1 MDELILYKIIKTL
14 HIIFVTTWMAGLFY
28 LPRLFVYHSKCE
40 LNSSEYRTF
49 LIMEEKLLK
58 FIMNPSLIFSW
69 IFGLTL
75 IFIEEIEKEI
85 WIILKIFCVILISL
99 FHIYCIKIRIDFLKR
114 KNTKKERFFRLINEI
129 PTILFLIIIF
139 LVVFKPMN

>member
-1 MDELILYKIIKTL
+1 MDELILYKIIKAL

-28 LPRLFVYHSKCE
+28 LPRLFVYHSKCK

-99 FHIYCIKIRIDFLKR
+99 FHVYCGKIRIDFLK
-114 KNTKKERFFRLINEI
+114 KKKQKKRTFFSFN
-129 PTILFLIIIF
+129 
-139 LVVFKPMN
+139 K